1 MDLFRIFYFYNMSL
15 NLDFITPVLLEEIPY
30 FENFLDRIGFKRLD
44 GAVFGLL
51 VLSSRPLCSEEIEK
65 ALALSQSA
73 VSQSLKSLTH
83 FGALELSVRTEEIE
97 GRSSRVKYHT
107 AKDNALN
114 IVASVFRKREHE
126 SILEFKSMAKRSMEK
141 CFISEDINST
151 DRRWLRLSSILAT
164 CQLAEDV
171 IEFVYNLAQIDNQET
186 FRQVV
191 SRVPKAFNLM
201 LTTGQASSAWASKLK
216 GNIKEGIFDGLAK
229 WGREN
234 SSKERL

>member
-1 MDLFRIFYFYNMSL
+1 MDKQ
-15 NLDFITPVLLEEIPY
+15 LDFITPDLLDEIPY

-51 VLSSRPLCSEEIEK
+51 VLSSRALCSEDIEK
-65 ALALSQSA
+65 VLGLSQSA
-73 VSQSLKSLTH
+73 VSQSLKSLAH
-83 FGALELSVRTEEIE
+83 FGALEQSVRTEEVE

-107 AKDNALN
+107 AKDNALT

-126 SILEFKSMAKRSMEK
+126 SILEFKAMAKRSMEK
-141 CFISEDINST
+141 CGGPHKNST
-151 DRRWLRLSSILAT
+151 HDKRWLRLSSIMAT

-171 IEFVYNLAQIDNQET
+171 IQFVYNLAKIDNQET

-201 LTTGQASSAWASKLK
+201 LTTALPLGQASSAWASKLTGGLK
-216 GNIKEGIFDGLAK
+216 DGILDNLTK
-229 WGREN
+229 WSRDN